1 MLSKKMLKALNDQVN
16 AELYSHYLYLAM
28 AAHCEAE
35 NLSGFAHWLKAQ
47 SYEEYG
53 HGLKIFGYIQQRGS
67 RVSLKAIEEPPAK
80 WASPLA
86 VVEDVAKHERLVTSK
101 VNDLVDLAIAEKDH
115 ATLAFLQWF
124 VTEQVEEEATAD
136 ALVQKLKLV
145 RDTPSGL
152 FMVDRELAARQ

>member
-67 RVSLKAIEEPPAK
+67 RVSLKAIDEPPAK

-145 RDTPSGL
+145 RDAPSGL

>member
-28 AAHCEAE
+28 AAHLEAE

-67 RVSLKAIEEPPAK
+67 RVSLKAIDEPPAK

-86 VVEDVAKHERLVTSK
+86 VFEDVAKHERLVTSK